1 MKSRDAESTTQ
12 GDEGVGDGAFH
23 GAFVRWGASE
33 RVELARAT
41 LREERRGEERRGE
54 ERRREGEKGTQRRRA
69 CELALTIWAFA
80 ILPVHC
86 LPTPSTRGSVDLP
99 PPAIFSSLF
108 LGLNSRRFGANKA
121 AGF

>member
-54 ERRREGEKGTQRRRA
+54 ERRGEEERGGEGDSEEESLRTGFDDMGVCNSAR
-69 CELALTIWAFA
+69 
-80 ILPVHC
+80 P
-86 LPTPSTRGSVDLP
+86 LPTHALHPGLGRPAPSGD
-99 PPAIFSSLF
+99 FF
-108 LGLNSRRFGANKA
+108 
-121 AGF
+121 